1 MIKKSG
7 WAILII
13 AAILLSYFLW
23 FCLRPVKIIAV
34 HEDGNYS
41 DVLVDHFPVTV
52 HGKISWWLENRD
64 RLKSR
69 YGIPEPSSSGS
80 YTITFWLFGDGYM
93 EEDKY
98 DRLCFM
104 EMKARKYCIE
114 KNKTFT
120 VDYSKNSGLF
130 FTARN
135 GYYRVT
141 DSGKIIPRER

>member
-1 MIKKSG
+1 MV
-7 WAILII
+7 L
-13 AAILLSYFLW
+13 
-23 FCLRPVKIIAV
+23 LRPVKIIAV

-52 HGKISWWLENRD
+52 RGKISWWLKNRD

-69 YGIPEPSSSGS
+69 YGIPEPSPSGS

-114 KNKTFT
+114 KDKTFT
-120 VDYSKNSGLF
+120 VRYSKNSDLYF
-130 FTARN
+130 IARN